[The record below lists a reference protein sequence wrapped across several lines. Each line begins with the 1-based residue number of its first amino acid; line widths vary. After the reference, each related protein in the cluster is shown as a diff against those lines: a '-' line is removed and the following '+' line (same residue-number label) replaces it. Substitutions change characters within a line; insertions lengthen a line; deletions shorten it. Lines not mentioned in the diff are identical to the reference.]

1 LVVNHDYLRYRI
13 RSTAYLGDSLRA
25 SGIPVVWPI
34 GGHAVYIDARAM
46 LPHIPPL
53 PRFRQPDP
61 DMQEVNFDEVLDQI
75 LARHPAYARES
86 YHFLREALDF
96 TQKLI
101 SKENKGKVRHVTG
114 QELLDGIRQHAL
126 QQFGPMALTVFEE
139 WGIHQCKDF
148 GEMVF
153 LLVDHRIL
161 RKTDKD
167 SHADFENGY
176 DFHEAFRKPYLPK
189 AKVELKEP
197 KATQP

>member
-1 LVVNHDYLRYRI
+1 MQ
-13 RSTAYLGDSLRA
+13 
-25 SGIPVVWPI
+25 
-34 GGHAVYIDARAM
+34 AVS
-46 LPHIPPL
+46 
-53 PRFRQPDP
+53 F
-61 DMQEVNFDEVLDQI
+61 EEVLELV
-75 LARHPAYARES
+75 LAKDTRYHRDAYQ
-86 YHFLREALDF
+86 FLREALDY
-96 TQKLI
+96 TQKKAG
-101 SKENKGKVRHVTG
+101 KEYRVPSETRETTPEETKAVVPKEEDQKHVSG
-114 QELLDGIRQHAL
+114 QELLEGIRDYAL
-126 QQFGPMALTVFEE
+126 KEFGPMVTTVFEE
-139 WGIHQCKDF
+139 WGIRSCKDF